1 MEDNDALFQGSVEG
15 LGELW
20 RMGDGNMLSKTEVL
34 LLEVRDGLQSRPEL
48 LVEMRSQN
56 KALRQGWESWCIG
69 NWGGTFYQKPES
81 LALFFIP
88 LTVF

>member
-1 MEDNDALFQGSVEG
+1 MEDSDAMFQGSVEG

-20 RMGDGNMLSKTEVL
+20 RMGDGDMLSKTEVL
-34 LLEVRDGLQSRPEL
+34 LQEVCDGLQSRPEL

-56 KALRQGWESWCIG
+56 KALRQGWESWGIG
-69 NWGGTFYQKPES
+69 DWGRGTFYQKPES
-81 LALFFIP
+81 LALFIP